1 MILEMRNI
9 KLLILKSKLSLISQL
24 IWNLRLSMR
33 GKRFYGQTGEDAI
46 LQLLLTEKK
55 GFYLDIGAGSPV
67 KASNTFYFYR
77 KGWAGL
83 AIDPIEEN
91 RRLFRILR
99 RRDKFLRRIVSE
111 NKEDQLFW
119 EFIPNE
125 CSTSNLKLAQEIIK
139 NNSGTLKR
147 SYLVPTLQISEL
159 GLTSSPLDPTLLS
172 IDVEGMDFEVLKSNN
187 WSEFLPRVIV
197 IEEWGY
203 SGGSET
209 EVGSYL
215 LTKGYKRFA
224 WTSLS
229 SIFVHGEYLTNKL

>member
-1 MILEMRNI
+1 
-9 KLLILKSKLSLISQL
+9 
-24 IWNLRLSMR
+24 MR
-33 GKRFYGQTGEDAI
+33 GKRFFGQTGEDAI
-46 LQLLLTEKK
+46 IQLLLTEKK
-55 GFYLDIGAGSPV
+55 GFYLDIGAGSPI

-77 KGWAGL
+77 KGWSGL

-99 RRDKFLRRIVSE
+99 RRDQFLRRIVSE
-111 NKEDQLFW
+111 DKEDLLFW

-125 CSTSNLKLAQEIIK
+125 CSTSNLKVAKEIIEK
-139 NNSGTLKR
+139 NSGILKR
-147 SYLVPTLQISEL
+147 SYHVPTLQISEL

-187 WSEFLPRVIV
+187 WREFLPRVIV

-203 SGGSET
+203 SGGNET
-209 EVGSYL
+209 EIGNFL

-229 SIFVHGEYLTNKL
+229 SIFVHEEYLKKKWRTDSFPD